1 MKSICIACLLLS
13 LCVTS
18 YADEVGKP
26 IDYSSPQ
33 SVASDFQ
40 ESVSKQRWKRAFKC
54 LAPAAR
60 NHATF
65 EVYSIATL
73 SFTKN
78 SFFGSAYNGDFSR
91 LLAENGIVF
100 DGYLDTVPKQIKEI
114 HDSDTLAS
122 LFEGLWTLL
131 CSLESDEEKRD
142 KILKNFFVGHF
153 DNFVIK
159 GSEATANYKQS
170 YFDDGYTGK
179 NFLVEFVKGDG
190 RWYLV
195 RYSNVAPTPQ

>member
-1 MKSICIACLLLS
+1 MKRICIVFLVFS

-18 YADEVGKP
+18 YADEIGKP
-26 IDYSSPQ
+26 IDHSSPQ

-40 ESVSKQRWKRAFKC
+40 ESVSKQHWKRAFKC

-65 EVYSIATL
+65 KVYSIATL
-73 SFTKN
+73 SFTK
-78 SFFGSAYNGDFSR
+78 SSYFGGAYNGEFSG

-114 HDSDTLAS
+114 HNSDTLAS
-122 LFEGLWTLL
+122 LFEGLWTLF

-142 KILKNFFVGHF
+142 KIIKNFFVGHF
-153 DNFVIK
+153 DDFVIK
-159 GSEATANYKQS
+159 ESEATANFKQS
-170 YFDDGYTGK
+170 YFDDEYTGK
-179 NFLVEFVKGDG
+179 TFLVEFMKRDG